1 MAALFDANSWV
12 WITDEK
18 EMYLPVK
25 IVKPFRAGEEG
36 RVKYEDGKEV
46 TISAK
51 VSKEAV
57 MMDEAA
63 LQTYDNMIKLNDR
76 ERDAP
81 ARPHSQRAPVRAFAQ
96 ARERTRRRCAAARRT
111 RPARAAAVRLRAC
124 FHAPLAT
131 LAGSAR

>member
-1 MAALFDANSWV
+1 MFDANSWI

-36 RVKYEDGKEV
+36 QVKYEDGKV
-46 TISAK
+46 ATINSK

-63 LQTYDNMIKLNDR
+63 LLTYDNMIKLNDR
-76 ERDAP
+76 EDAP
-81 ARPHSQRAPVRAFAQ
+81 G
-96 ARERTRRRCAAARRT
+96 AAA
-111 RPARAAAVRLRAC
+111 AAAVA
-124 FHAPLAT
+124 
-131 LAGSAR
+131 AGGRGGAHVRHRRRRRRPR

>member
-1 MAALFDANSWV
+1 MFDANSWV

-36 RVKYEDGKEV
+36 RVKYEDGKEA

-81 ARPHSQRAPVRAFAQ
+81 ARPLSRARPFARAH
-96 ARERTRRRCAAARRT
+96 ARQRTRRRCAAARRT
-111 RPARAAAVRLRAC
+111 RPARAAAVRLRARVL
-124 FHAPLAT
+124 APLAA
-131 LAGSAR
+131 LAGSVR